1 MAVRVIVTGVPG
13 VGKSSVMDAVSKT
26 FSVPIVNYGT
36 VMFEEAQ
43 KRKLVA
49 SRDEMRKMPAETQR
63 TIQAHAAE
71 RIGAMSDA
79 IIDTHCLIKTRE
91 GYLPGIPMTVLTLI
105 SPHAVVLVEAPAREI
120 LGRRQKDTSRTR
132 DPDSLESIEEH
143 QAFNRAAAAAMAV
156 VSGATVKVVPNRDG
170 GIGEAV
176 KVLSE
181 VFAKP

>member
-1 MAVRVIVTGVPG
+1 MRVIVTGVPG
-13 VGKSSVMDAVSKT
+13 VGKSSVMDGVSKS

-49 SRDEMRKMPAETQR
+49 ARDEMRKLPAETQR
-63 TIQAHAAE
+63 QIQAMAAE
-71 RIGAMSDA
+71 RIGAMTDA

-105 SPHAVVLVEAPAREI
+105 APHAVVLIEAPAKEI
-120 LGRRQKDTSRTR
+120 FGRRQKDATRSR
-132 DPDSLESIEEH
+132 DADSLESIEEH
-143 QAFNRAAAAAMAV
+143 QSLNRAAAAAMGV
-156 VSGATVKVVPNRDG
+156 VSGATVKIVLNRDG
-170 GIGEAV
+170 GIEDAV
-176 KVLSE
+176 RVLSE